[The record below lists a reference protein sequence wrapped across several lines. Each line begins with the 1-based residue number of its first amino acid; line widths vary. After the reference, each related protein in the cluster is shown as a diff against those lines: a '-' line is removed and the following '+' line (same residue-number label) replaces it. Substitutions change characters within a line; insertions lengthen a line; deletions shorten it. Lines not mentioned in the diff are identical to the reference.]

1 MINSIK
7 FVGLSILISL
17 AITSC
22 STKNEFKRAYYYE
35 KYAPT
40 MESLATINA
49 QPEWFKDAKLGI
61 YFHWGLY
68 SVPAYQTEWYAK
80 WMHIDK
86 PTKPWQKGHYQYH
99 LKTYGPISEF
109 GYHHF
114 KPMFKAEYYDP
125 QQWLTLFKEAGA
137 KFTGPVAQHH
147 DGFALWKS
155 KVNPN
160 NAFDEGPKRDLAG
173 EFLLEAKKQGFKTIA
188 TFHHSLTMD
197 AIHQK
202 TGMSTRYF
210 PYSDTTFTSTNDPKL
225 KWLYG
230 NVSVEE
236 YLPYWENIVYEVVD
250 KYTPDMIWFDSGSRR
265 IPDQNFLNV
274 FAHHFNAL
282 ASRNQQGLVF
292 TKEKNRFKEIRTLDT
307 EQGGLREMAA
317 DYWMTDITISTK
329 GWCYIQNQKYKDTN
343 LLIKNMIDVWSKR
356 GVVLLNVSPTAS
368 GIINQDQQDRLKA
381 LGNWMNTF
389 GEAVY
394 NTRSH
399 NIFGY
404 GTAEHQKGSHA
415 EQSATMKYTEEDIRF
430 TKSKDG
436 KSLYVFILGQPEEG
450 EDLII
455 QHVLSNSTN
464 NKIIDVT
471 LLGVDEKVVWE
482 YEENL
487 KIKAPKHHSEHE
499 IVTVFKVTFEEN

>member
-1 MINSIK
+1 MKKSIK
-7 FVGLSILISL
+7 FVGLFLL
-17 AITSC
+17 VFLVTNSC
-22 STKNEFKRAYYYE
+22 STKNEFKRALYPE

-40 MESLATINA
+40 MESLASINA

-61 YFHWGLY
+61 YFHWGLF

-86 PTKPWQKGHYQYH
+86 PVKSWQKGHYQYH
-99 LKTYGPISEF
+99 LKTYGPISAF

-114 KPMFKAEYYDP
+114 KPMFKAEKYDP
-125 QQWLTLFKEAGA
+125 LQWLALFKQAGA

-155 KVNPN
+155 DVNPN

-173 EFLLEAKKQGFKTIA
+173 EFLLAAKEQGFKTIA
-188 TFHHSLTMD
+188 TFHHALTMD
-197 AIHQK
+197 AVHPK
-202 TGMSTRYF
+202 TGASTRYF
-210 PYSDTTFTSTNDPKL
+210 PYSDTTFTSTKDPKL

-250 KYTPDMIWFDSGSRR
+250 KYSPDMIWFDSGSRR
-265 IPDQNFLNV
+265 IPEQNFLNV

-282 ASRNQQGLVF
+282 ASRNQQGMVF
-292 TKEKNRFKEIRTLDT
+292 TKEKNRFENIRTLDT
-307 EQGGLREMAA
+307 EQGGLKEMSAR
-317 DYWMTDITISTK
+317 YWMTDITISTK
-329 GWCYIQNQKYKDTN
+329 GWCYIQNQEYKDID

-368 GIINQDQQDRLKA
+368 GIINQAQQDRLIA
-381 LGNWMNTF
+381 LGDWMNTF

-399 NIFGY
+399 GIYGY
-404 GTAEHQKGSHA
+404 GTALHQKGAYA
-415 EQSATMKYTEEDIRF
+415 EQSATMKYTDSDIRF

-436 KSLYVFILGQPEEG
+436 RFLYVFILGQPKEG
-450 EDLII
+450 EEVTIYHALTG
-455 QHVLSNSTN
+455 SP
-464 NKIIDVT
+464 NKNITDVR
-471 LLGVDEKVVWE
+471 LLGTNEKIVWE
-482 YEENL
+482 FDKNL
-487 KIKAPKHHSEHE
+487 KIKAPKNYLKHK
-499 IVTVFKVTFEEN
+499 IATVLKVTLDDK